1 MAAGVSIMHDE
12 IRRTAKA
19 PTLHSTGLTMTS
31 TIQSDT
37 DISPGMLRLLAVAAG
52 VIVANLYYSQTLV
65 GPISVATGLSA
76 EAAGLIV
83 TLTQVGY
90 ALGLLFIVPLGDL
103 LENRRLVFVALLGT
117 TAALTAAAFS
127 SSAWVFLAASL
138 GIGLGSVA
146 AQILVPFAAHLARPE
161 TRGQAVGKVV
171 SGLLLGIMLARPAAS
186 LIADHASWHVVFGAA
201 AVAVLILAFVLRSR
215 LPLRVPSAPV
225 PYPKLIASLWTLLAT
240 TPVLRRRAAYH
251 AALFGSFSMFWTVA
265 PLMLSGP
272 EYHLSQTAIA
282 IFALVGMAGA
292 IASPIAGRLADQ
304 GHTLPATAA
313 ALVLAILGFAMP
325 LFAPASRVPA
335 IAILALASIVLD
347 MAVAANLVLGQR
359 AIFSLPAEI
368 RSRLNGIYFA
378 LFFAGGALGSAAGA
392 WVFAH
397 HGWHAVL
404 FTGMAFPALALLYWS
419 GELFGRPTAARRSA

>member
-1 MAAGVSIMHDE
+1 MNTPK
-12 IRRTAKA
+12 RNA
-19 PTLHSTGLTMTS
+19 P
-31 TIQSDT
+31 
-37 DISPGMLRLLAVAAG
+37 DISPGMVRLLATSAG
-52 VIVANLYYSQTLV
+52 LIVANLYYAQTLV
-65 GPISVATGLSA
+65 GPISAATGLSP

-103 LENRRLVFVALLGT
+103 LENRKLVFSALL
-117 TAALTAAAFS
+117 ATAAALAMAAIS
-127 SSAWVFLAASL
+127 SSAWLFLAASL

-146 AQILVPFAAHLARPE
+146 AQILVPFAAHLSREE

-186 LIADHASWHVVFGAA
+186 MIAGHGGWHLVFGVA
-201 AVAVLILAFVLRSR
+201 AVAIFVLAFVLRSK
-215 LPLRVPSAPV
+215 LPQRVPVHQLS
-225 PYPKLIASLWTLLAT
+225 YGQLIASLWQLLAH

-251 AALFGSFSMFWTVA
+251 AGLFGSFSLFWTVT
-265 PLMLSGP
+265 PLMLEGP
-272 EYHLSQTAIA
+272 QFHLSQTGIA
-282 IFALVGMAGA
+282 VFALVGMAGA
-292 IASPIAGRLADQ
+292 VASPVAGRLADA

-313 ALVLAILGFAMP
+313 ALVLGIVGFALP
-325 LFAPASRVPA
+325 LYQPGSRVLA
-335 IAILALASIVLD
+335 IGILALASIILD

-359 AIFSLPAEI
+359 AIFSLGAEV

-397 HGWHAVL
+397 HGWRAAL
-404 FTGMAFPALALLYWS
+404 LTGMAFPAAALLVWL
-419 GELFGRPTAARRSA
+419 GELSGMVRRAAKTA

>member
-1 MAAGVSIMHDE
+1 MRQPSTP
-12 IRRTAKA
+12 TA
-19 PTLHSTGLTMTS
+19 
-31 TIQSDT
+31 
-37 DISPGMLRLLAVAAG
+37 DISPGMIRLLAVSAG
-52 VIVANLYYSQTLV
+52 LIVANLYYAQTLV
-65 GPISVATGLSA
+65 GPISSATGLST

-103 LENRRLVFVALLGT
+103 LENRRLVFTALLA
-117 TAALTAAAFS
+117 TAAALALAAFS
-127 SSAWVFLAASL
+127 SSAWMFLVASL

-146 AQILVPFAAHLARPE
+146 AQVLVPFAAHLSREE

-186 LIADHASWHVVFGAA
+186 LIADHGGWHAVFGGAA
-201 AVAVLILAFVLRSR
+201 IAILALAFVLRGK
-215 LPLRVPSAPV
+215 LPQRVPVHALS
-225 PYPKLIASLWTLLAT
+225 YGKLIGSLWTLLAT

-251 AALFGSFSMFWTVA
+251 AGLFGAFSLFWTVT
-265 PLMLSGP
+265 PLMLEGP
-272 EYHLSQTAIA
+272 AFHLSQTGIA

-292 IASPIAGRLADQ
+292 IASPVAGRLADA

-313 ALVLAILGFAMP
+313 ALLLGIVGFALP
-325 LFAPASRVPA
+325 LYQPDSRA
-335 IAILALASIVLD
+335 LALGVLVVASIVLD

-359 AIFSLPAEI
+359 AIFSLGAEV

-378 LFFAGGALGSAAGA
+378 LFFGGGALGSALGA

-397 HGWHAVL
+397 YGWHAAL
-404 FTGMAFPALALLYWS
+404 LAGMAFPALALLYWL
-419 GELFGRPTAARRSA
+419 GELSGRGASLRKAA